1 MRRIQMRY
9 ADHVAGKITLY
20 IRDEDLWRRA
30 RDASGPGGLSNAV
43 HECLRHWLDRPEV
56 TAAPPSI
63 SERARR
69 LQKDAEALV
78 RALES
83 EERRQAPSRERRS
96 RPPRS

>member
-1 MRRIQMRY
+1 MLTL
-9 ADHVAGKITLY
+9 VAGKITLY

-43 HECLRHWLDRPEV
+43 HECLRQWLDRPEV
-56 TAAPPSI
+56 TAPPPSI
-63 SERARR
+63 LERARR

-78 RALES
+78 KALES
-83 EERRQAPSRERRS
+83 DDRRRTPSRKRRS

>member
-1 MRRIQMRY
+1 M
-9 ADHVAGKITLY
+9 AGKITLY

-43 HECLRHWLDRPEV
+43 HECLRQWLDRPEV
-56 TAAPPSI
+56 TAPPPSI
-63 SERARR
+63 LERARR

-78 RALES
+78 KALES
-83 EERRQAPSRERRS
+83 DDRRRAPSRKRRS

>member
-1 MRRIQMRY
+1 MLTL
-9 ADHVAGKITLY
+9 VAGKITLY

-43 HECLRHWLDRPEV
+43 HECLRQWLDRPEV
-56 TAAPPSI
+56 TAPPPSI
-63 SERARR
+63 LERARR

-78 RALES
+78 KALES
-83 EERRQAPSRERRS
+83 DDGRRAPSRKRRS

>member
-1 MRRIQMRY
+1 MLTL
-9 ADHVAGKITLY
+9 VAGKITLY

-43 HECLRHWLDRPEV
+43 HECLRRWLDRPEV
-56 TAAPPSI
+56 TAPPPSI
-63 SERARR
+63 LERARR

-78 RALES
+78 KALES
-83 EERRQAPSRERRS
+83 DDRRRTPSRKRRS

>member
-1 MRRIQMRY
+1 MLTL
-9 ADHVAGKITLY
+9 VAGKITLY

-43 HECLRHWLDRPEV
+43 HECLRQWLDRPEV
-56 TAAPPSI
+56 TAQPPSI
-63 SERARR
+63 LERARR

-78 RALES
+78 KALES
-83 EERRQAPSRERRS
+83 DDRRRAPSRKRRP